1 MQNEDVLAFGKTCC
15 TPTLPSIQPCIITQ
29 LPLVRQLKIVI
40 QIRPAET
47 FIY

>member
-1 MQNEDVLAFGKTCC
+1 MKMFLPLEKLVVP
-15 TPTLPSIQPCIITQ
+15 PTLPSIQPCIITQ
-29 LPLVRQLKIVI
+29 LPFVRQLKIVI